1 MRPFRTF
8 ASMGAT
14 EIVFIFVIYLLLFGA
29 KGVPSLARTMGKA
42 VRQFREASSDIQR
55 EIMNTGN
62 DIRNEINRETNSIK
76 DSASTSTGKPSDG
89 KPAEGELSDSKDT
102 QDNDKSK
109 E

>member
-1 MRPFRTF
+1 MCPFCTF
-8 ASMGAT
+8 ARMGAT

-62 DIRNEINRETNSIK
+62 DIRNEINRETKAIK
-76 DSASTSTGKPSDG
+76 DSATPSKDKPSGGSPSDG
-89 KPAEGELSDSKDT
+89 KLPDLPD
-102 QDNDKSK
+102 QK
-109 E
+109 EDEQSTK